1 MSNTIKISKADA
13 QKKVF
18 ELTETLLFTKKDF
31 KDVAT
36 GYKERIKEIE
46 SEIKAVV
53 EESGTVVSASTPTP

>member
-31 KDVAT
+31 KDVST

>member
-36 GYKERIKEIE
+36 GYKDRIKEIE

-53 EESGTVVSASTPTP
+53 EDSGTVAPTPAP